1 MSFDSVM
8 GQTIYPVKSIAVGCD
23 FISGYAF
30 KGKDFTDAG
39 GHPIIKIKNIQ
50 DGKVTI
56 KESQFIPKHLIGKKL
71 EKFKLENGDIL
82 IAMTG
87 QGSVGR
93 VGKLYI
99 STTTETPYLNQR
111 VGKFVVDEENLNKEY
126 LYYVLSCKTY
136 ENYLFAAGSGS
147 GQPNLSPALIK
158 AVEIPYPPYKSQCY
172 IGKILSDLDEKI
184 HLNNQINQTL
194 ESIAQAI
201 FKSWFIDFEP
211 VRAKIAAKQEGN
223 DPELA
228 AMCAISGKSE
238 AELKQMADDDLAELQ
253 ATAALFPDELVE
265 SELGEVPKGWEV
277 STIENCF
284 HVVMGQSPKG
294 ETYNENQQGK
304 IFFQGR
310 AEFGWRYPS
319 PRLYTTDP
327 KRIAKMN
334 DILLSVRAPV
344 GDMNVALDE
353 CCIGRGLA
361 ALSHKSNH
369 FSYSYYLL
377 KSLKNKFDL
386 FNGEGT
392 VFGSINQKDL
402 KNITLIEPNRNL
414 IDRFAELVFIFD
426 QKIKINSLNIS
437 QLIDIR
443 DTLLP
448 KLLSGDVDVSN
459 VKESLA

>member
-1 MSFDSVM
+1 MSYTTFDELFEIPLRNGLTKPKKVRGDGYKMINM
-8 GQTIYPVKSIAVGCD
+8 GELFAYPQ
-23 FISGYAF
+23 
-30 KGKDFTDAG
+30 
-39 GHPIIKIKNIQ
+39 IKNLIMDRVPLNEREKNNSLVEQ
-50 DGKVTI
+50 GDLLFARQSLVREGAGQCSIFLGDEEEVCF
-56 KESQFIPKHLIGKKL
+56 ESHLIRCRLNKNIAHSLYYFYFFSSNFGKKIIDTIVEQGAGAAGIRGSDL
-71 EKFKLENGDIL
+71 AKLIVPKPDIKTQL
-82 IAMTG
+82 NIA
-87 QGSVGR
+87 
-93 VGKLYI
+93 K
-99 STTTETPYLNQR
+99 
-111 VGKFVVDEENLNKEY
+111 
-126 LYYVLSCKTY
+126 VLST
-136 ENYLFAAGSGS
+136 
-147 GQPNLSPALIK
+147 I
-158 AVEIPYPPYKSQCY
+158 
-172 IGKILSDLDEKI
+172 DDKI

-201 FKSWFIDFEP
+201 FNSWFIDFEP
-211 VRAKIAAKQEGN
+211 VRAKIAAKQEGK

-238 AELKQMADDDLAELQ
+238 AELEQMEKEDFAELQ
-253 ATAALFPDELVE
+253 ATAALFPDDLIE
-265 SELGEVPKGWEV
+265 SELGDVPKGWEV

-448 KLLSGDVDVSN
+448 KLLSGEVDVSGLQG
-459 VKESLA
+459 EGIDG

>member
-8 GQTIYPVKSIAVGCD
+8 GKTIYPVKSIAVGCD

-30 KGKDFTDAG
+30 KGKDFTDAD

-56 KESQFIPKHLIGKKL
+56 KESQFIPKHLTGKKL

-99 STTTETPYLNQR
+99 STTETPYLNQR
-111 VGKFVVDEENLNKEY
+111 VGKFLVDEENLNKEY
-126 LYYVLSCKTY
+126 LYYVLSCKAY

-194 ESIAQAI
+194 ESIAQTI

-211 VRAKIAAKQEGN
+211 VRAKIIAKQEGK
-223 DPELA
+223 DTELA

-238 AELKQMADDDLAELQ
+238 VELQQMAEDDLAELR
-253 ATAALFPDELVE
+253 ATASLFPDELVE
-265 SELGEVPKGWEV
+265 SELGEVPKGWEL
-277 STIENCF
+277 
-284 HVVMGQSPKG
+284 QSLYD
-294 ETYNENQQGK
+294 T
-304 IFFQGR
+304 
-310 AEFGWRYPS
+310 AEFVNGAAFKAKDFSSNTNEGLPIIKIAELKQGLSAQTKYTNLSFDQKYRVRSGDIFYSWSGSPETSLDVFKWFGRDGWLNQHIFKINTESKGKTYF
-319 PRLYTTDP
+319 
-327 KRIAKMN
+327 
-334 DILLSVRAPV
+334 V
-344 GDMNVALDE
+344 
-353 CCIGRGLA
+353 
-361 ALSHKSNH
+361 
-369 FSYSYYLL
+369 YYLL
-377 KSLKNKFDL
+377 KYLKP
-386 FNGEGT
+386 
-392 VFGSINQKDL
+392 
-402 KNITLIEPNRNL
+402 TLIRLATNKQTTGLGHITVADMKSLQVIKSEEH
-414 IDRFAELVFIFD
+414 IFI
-426 QKIKINSLNIS
+426 K
-437 QLIDIR
+437 
-443 DTLLP
+443 
-448 KLLSGDVDVSN
+448 
-459 VKESLA
+459 

>member
-8 GQTIYPVKSIAVGCD
+8 GKTIYPVKSIAVGCD

-30 KGKDFTDAG
+30 KGKDFTDAD

-56 KESQFIPKHLIGKKL
+56 KESQFIPKHLTGKKL

-99 STTTETPYLNQR
+99 STTETPYLNQR
-111 VGKFVVDEENLNKEY
+111 VGKFLVDEENLNKEY
-126 LYYVLSCKTY
+126 LYYVLSCKAY

-194 ESIAQAI
+194 ESIAQTI

-211 VRAKIAAKQEGN
+211 VRAKIIAKQEGK
-223 DPELA
+223 DTELA

-238 AELKQMADDDLAELQ
+238 VELQQMAEDDLAELR
-253 ATAALFPDELVE
+253 ATASLFPDELVE
-265 SELGEVPKGWEV
+265 SELGEVPKGWSITKV
-277 STIENCF
+277 
-284 HVVMGQSPKG
+284 
-294 ETYNENQQGK
+294 
-304 IFFQGR
+304 
-310 AEFGWRYPS
+310 
-319 PRLYTTDP
+319 D
-327 KRIAKMN
+327 
-334 DILLSVRAPV
+334 DILV
-344 GDMNVALDE
+344 
-353 CCIGRGLA
+353 
-361 ALSHKSNH
+361 
-369 FSYSYYLL
+369 
-377 KSLKNKFDL
+377 
-386 FNGEGT
+386 
-392 VFGSINQKDL
+392 VFQK
-402 KNITLIEPNRNL
+402 
-414 IDRFAELVFIFD
+414 VC
-426 QKIKINSLNIS
+426 
-437 QLIDIR
+437 
-443 DTLLP
+443 
-448 KLLSGDVDVSN
+448 
-459 VKESLA
+459 

>member
-1 MSFDSVM
+1 MNSYRTSTWGDEISLEYGKSLKGYQNSNGTYQVFGSNGPIGWTDKPLCK
-8 GQTIYPVKSIAVGCD
+8 GPGIILGRKGAYRGVKFSEQD
-23 FISGYAF
+23 FYVIDTAYYVVPKTDIDLNWLYYAI
-30 KGKDFTDAG
+30 KYHKLGEIDDG
-39 GHPIIKIKNIQ
+39 SPI
-50 DGKVTI
+50 
-56 KESQFIPKHLIGKKL
+56 P
-71 EKFKLENGDIL
+71 
-82 IAMTG
+82 
-87 QGSVGR
+87 
-93 VGKLYI
+93 
-99 STTTETPYLNQR
+99 STTRAAVYVREFDIPS
-111 VGKFVVDEENLNKEY
+111 KE
-126 LYYVLSCKTY
+126 VQVK
-136 ENYLFAAGSGS
+136 
-147 GQPNLSPALIK
+147 
-158 AVEIPYPPYKSQCY
+158 
-172 IGKILSDLDEKI
+172 IGNILKKIDLKI
-184 HLNNQINQTL
+184 ELNNQINETL
-194 ESIAQAI
+194 ESIAQAL
-201 FKSWFIDFEP
+201 FKSWFIDFDP
-211 VRAKIAAKQEGN
+211 VRAKIAAKQEGK
-223 DPELA
+223 DPEHA

-238 AELKQMADDDLAELQ
+238 AELKQMAEDDFVELQ
-253 ATAALFPDELVE
+253 ATAALFPDELME

-414 IDRFAELVFIFD
+414 IDRFAELVFMFD

-448 KLLSGDVDVSN
+448 KLLSGELDVSC
-459 VKESLA
+459 VQDEVA